1 MVAVVSQVW
10 LGRRSKN
17 DERQINRLI
26 KNVSRFKGKLEKMI
40 EDAGSKYDGYSISP
54 KIRQILLHWC
64 YELTGKDFFNDFA
77 NQGIKMS
84 YYQFNRQEIL
94 QKAKE
99 RYSKEKAAEYYLQNK
114 RAIKKS
120 QEIDTKTCQRKKKT
134 RLKSTKEKDISN

>member
-1 MVAVVSQVW
+1 MVAVVFQVW

-84 YYQFNRQEIL
+84 YYQFSRQEIL